1 MNKTYRWARR
11 AVWGTLFVVCTIG
24 CNPLTTIAF
33 LTHKDVKIPAEFP
46 LTYKEGP
53 KKEKEEIVVALF
65 VSQGTG
71 QSYEFAGAD
80 SALANEIIK
89 RLPEMVKE
97 TKQKQKLTVLTAAQV
112 NKFKMKNPNW
122 KLMHPAERGKQLG
135 ADFVLVIDLE
145 KMSLFQPGSQ
155 NSFYEGRADA
165 TVDMYDVDEGPGE
178 PKHTYS
184 QGFAFPKTGFRDA
197 STKPVSAFRREFLEN
212 LAVELCRRHVE
223 YKPSSGI
230 ADGH

>member
-11 AVWGTLFVVCTIG
+11 AVWGTLLVVCTIG

-53 KKEKEEIVVALF
+53 KKDKEEIVVALF
-65 VSQGTG
+65 ISQGTG

-80 SALANEIIK
+80 VALANEIIK
-89 RLPEMVKE
+89 KLPDMVKE
-97 TKQKQKLTVLTAAQV
+97 TKQKQKVTVLSTAQV

-122 KLMHPAERGKQLG
+122 KLMHPTERAKQLG
-135 ADFVLVIDLE
+135 ADFVLEVHLD
-145 KMSLFQPGSQ
+145 KMNLYQPGSQ
-155 NSFYEGRADA
+155 QNFYEGRADV
-165 TVDMYDVDEGPGE
+165 TVDMYDVEDGATD
-178 PKHTYS
+178 PKHTY
-184 QGFAFPKTGFRDA
+184 AHTCMYPKTGFRDA
-197 STKPVSAFRREFLEN
+197 STKPASAFRRELIEN
-212 LAVELCRRHVE
+212 LAIELCRKHVE